1 MKTYVKIF
9 LLLSILSIPLAAQMH
24 HPMMPSNPRMES
36 MMIYHMTEY
45 LELSPDQAE
54 TFFPMMRA
62 HQDKMEAYYEKIRAL
77 CDKTNHEAQSKTY
90 TEKDLETTLEEL
102 QKLEKAILEEKENF
116 ILELKP
122 VLNPSQRAKLLFFD
136 EEFRKQLRMRLKQP
150 EHYNRGRKQ

>member
-9 LLLSILSIPLAAQMH
+9 LLVMILSIPLAAQMH
-24 HPMMPSNPRMES
+24 HPMMPPDPRMES

-54 TFFPMMRA
+54 IFFPMLRT
-62 HQDKMEAYYEKIRAL
+62 HQDKMETYYDKIRAL
-77 CDKTNHEAQSKTY
+77 SKKTNQQAKSETY
-90 TEKDLETTLEEL
+90 TEKDLQATLEEL
-102 QKLEKAILEEKENF
+102 QNLEKTILKEKENF

-136 EEFRKQLRMRLKQP
+136 EEFRKQLRMSLKQSK
-150 EHYNRGRKQ
+150 HNNRGRRQ

>member
-9 LLLSILSIPLAAQMH
+9 LLAMILSIPLGAQMH

-54 TFFPMMRA
+54 IFFPMMRT
-62 HQDKMEAYYEKIRAL
+62 HQDKMETYYDKIRAL
-77 CDKTNHEAQSKTY
+77 CDKTSREAKSGTY
-90 TEKDLETTLEEL
+90 TEEDLQATLEEL
-102 QKLEKAILEEKENF
+102 QKLEKTILEEKKNF

-136 EEFRKQLRMRLKQP
+136 EEFRKQLRMRLKQS
-150 EHYNRGRKQ
+150 EHYNRGRRQ